1 MAAGTD
7 FTQGNLMRQL
17 TTLSFASSI
26 GIVAI
31 YFVDL
36 MDIFFISLL
45 GYKEMAAAASFAGTV
60 MFFISSVNI
69 GFSVASGSLT
79 ARFLGVGRGD
89 EANAVTGAAT
99 VISGLIA
106 VAMSIA
112 MYPFFPFFLSLL
124 GAEDQ
129 VKELGVMY
137 LKIVVPSSF
146 LSAMSM
152 SLVASLR
159 GHGFATWAMY
169 PALFGALVN
178 LVFDPILI
186 FGLDL
191 GLAGAAWATVLA
203 RITTFGMVYYITAR
217 KFDTVSMPT
226 VKSCFHYLGEIMFY
240 AVPSVLSSVAGPIG
254 VAIITRH
261 VTQFGSEAVAGMAVI
276 GRISPVVF
284 AVVSAMASVVGPMI
298 GQNFSAGLHDRVRG
312 SYFASLKFL
321 AIYVGGLIV
330 VLVLCRNMIA
340 DAFSA
345 QGLTRDLIL
354 FYCGPFAMIGFFNG
368 VIFATSAAFNNLG
381 RPKLA
386 PRLNWAK
393 NTVGLL
399 LFITIGSYFG
409 IYGMAIGILLNAA
422 VFAGVGHVLTTRIIE
437 QALAAPATDTE
448 EEDTFDEAEH
458 MNVEFG
464 EPTYT

>member
-7 FTQGNLMRQL
+7 FTKGKLSKQL
-17 TTLSFASSI
+17 TVLSFASSV

-36 MDIFFISLL
+36 MDIFFISML
-45 GYKEMAAAASFAGTV
+45 GHQEMAAAASYAGTV

-79 ARFLGVGRGD
+79 AKFLGAGRD
-89 EANAVTGAAT
+89 SEANAVTGAAT
-99 VISGLIA
+99 LISGLIA

-112 MYPFFPFFLSLL
+112 MYPFFPFLLSLL
-124 GAEDQ
+124 GAEGVIKD
-129 VKELGVMY
+129 LGIMY
-137 LKIVVPSSF
+137 LQIVVPTSF
-146 LSAMSM
+146 LSGMSM

-178 LVFDPILI
+178 LIFDPILI
-186 FGLDL
+186 FTLDL

-203 RITTFGMVYYITAR
+203 RITTFGMVYYVTAV

-226 VKSCFHYLGEIMFY
+226 AASTLKYLREILFY
-240 AVPSVLSSVAGPIG
+240 ALPSMLSSVAGPIG
-254 VAIITRH
+254 IAIVTRH
-261 VTQFGSEAVAGMAVI
+261 ITQFGSEAVAGMAVI
-276 GRISPVVF
+276 GRISPLAF
-284 AVVSAMASVVGPMI
+284 AVVSAMSSVVGPMI
-298 GQNFSAGLHDRVRG
+298 GQNFAAGLHDRVRG

-321 AIYVGGLIV
+321 AIYVGGLII
-330 VLVLCRNMIA
+330 VLVIFRQSIA
-340 DAFSA
+340 DAFNA
-345 QGLTRDLIL
+345 EGLTRDLIL
-354 FYCGPFAMIGFFNG
+354 FYCGPYSMIGFFNG
-368 VIFATSAAFNNLG
+368 VIFASSAAFNNLG

-399 LFITIGSYFG
+399 AFITVGSMFG
-409 IYGMAIGILLNAA
+409 VYGLAIGVLLNAA
-422 VFAGVGHVLTTRIIE
+422 VFAGIGHILTIRIIE
-437 QALAAPATDTE
+437 QAQNERAPEPE
-448 EEDTFDEAEH
+448 EVEEFDEADH
-458 MNVEFG
+458 IKSEFA

>member
-7 FTQGNLMRQL
+7 FTKGNLMRHL
-17 TTLSFASSI
+17 TVLSLTSSV

-45 GYKEMAAAASFAGTV
+45 GHREMAAAASFAGTV

-79 ARFLGVGRGD
+79 ARFLGAGRED

-99 VISGLIA
+99 IIAGLIA

-112 MYPFFPFFLSLL
+112 MFPFFGVLLSIL
-124 GAEDQ
+124 GADD
-129 VKELGVMY
+129 VIRELSILY
-137 LKIVVPSSF
+137 LQIVVPSSF

-152 SLVASLR
+152 SLVASMR
-159 GHGFATWAMY
+159 GHGFAKWAMY
-169 PALFGALVN
+169 PALAGALVN
-178 LVFDPILI
+178 LIFDPILI
-186 FGLDL
+186 FTLDL

-203 RITTFGMVYYITAR
+203 RIATFAIVLYATMR
-217 KFDTVSMPT
+217 KFDTVSFPPVAT
-226 VKSCFHYLGEIMFY
+226 VIGYLRDILFY

-254 VAIITRH
+254 VAIITRN

-276 GRISPVVF
+276 GRISPVAF
-284 AVVSAMASVVGPMI
+284 AVVSAMSGVVGPMI
-298 GQNFSAGLHDRVRG
+298 GQNFSAGLHDRVRE
-312 SYFASLKFL
+312 SYLASLKFL
-321 AIYVGGLIV
+321 AIYVGLLIV
-330 VLVLCRNMIA
+330 VLVIFRNTIA

-345 QGLTRDLIL
+345 EGLTRDLIL

-393 NTVGLL
+393 NTIGLF
-399 LFITIGSYFG
+399 LFITVGAMFG
-409 IYGMAIGILLNAA
+409 IYGMAIGILVNAA
-422 VFAGVGHVLTTRIIE
+422 LFAALGHVLTLRIIE
-437 QALAAPATDTE
+437 EASSEPPVQADDTA
-448 EEDTFDEAEH
+448 FDEADH
-458 MNVEFG
+458 MNIEFG
-464 EPTYT
+464 EPTHV